1 MKGHSGTSLSIRH
14 EGPVQTNLVLLRVL
28 ETEFGV
34 SLSADNVL
42 AHLEG
47 DDEEESFDPSPA
59 YEFLKES
66 CTSVPEFAIRDVA
79 VLGNFAFQKM
89 AMVRD
94 LQQSSEQLASSDLIA
109 ALDCK
114 SAEARISS
122 LGVSTSAS
130 SEKHVDLPL
139 RERR

>member
-47 DDEEESFDPSPA
+47 DDEEESFDPSPV

-66 CTSVPEFAIRDVA
+66 CTSVPEFAGRT
-79 VLGNFAFQKM
+79 
-89 AMVRD
+89 R
-94 LQQSSEQLASSDLIA
+94 
-109 ALDCK
+109 
-114 SAEARISS
+114 
-122 LGVSTSAS
+122 
-130 SEKHVDLPL
+130 
-139 RERR
+139 